1 MYVCLCN
8 KVTDGQIR
16 AAREDGAHSLEC
28 LQTRLKVATCCGR
41 CSEFAEQLLEE
52 DSPAGQSAGLAPGQ
66 AHDLPCCTAG

>member
-16 AAREDGAHSLEC
+16 AARREGARSLEC

-41 CSEFAEQLLEE
+41 CSDFAEQLLEE
-52 DSPAGQSAGLAPGQ
+52 DSLACVSADLAPGQ
-66 AHDLPCCTAG
+66 PCELPPCVAG